1 MKFGKRL
8 QRLLDDSIPQWRDKF
23 IDYKSLKKVLKLM
36 TFLPHQ
42 GETLRNLHGNHPCD
56 QRIRTLQ
63 GVDFI
68 GLLNTEIDKM
78 NSFFLEKEEEFVIR
92 LQVMLYLWLAF
103 FWIIL

>member
-8 QRLLDDSIPQWRDKF
+8 QRLLDDSIPQWRNQF
-23 IDYKSLKKVLKLM
+23 IDYKSLKKALKHIS
-36 TFLPHQ
+36 FLPHDD
-42 GETLRNLHGNHPCD
+42 ETFRNLHTNNPHD
-56 QRIRTLQ
+56 QRSHMLQ

-92 LQVMLYLWLAF
+92 LQV
-103 FWIIL
+103 ILLLCRLLLD

>member
-36 TFLPHQ
+36 MLLPHEGDVLQ
-42 GETLRNLHGNHPCD
+42 NLHSNCPHD
-56 QRIRTLQ
+56 LRIHILQ

-68 GLLNTEIDKM
+68 GLLNAEIDKM
-78 NSFFLEKEEEFVIR
+78 NSFFLEKEEEFIIR
-92 LQVMLYLWLAF
+92 LQVMLY
-103 FWIIL
+103 